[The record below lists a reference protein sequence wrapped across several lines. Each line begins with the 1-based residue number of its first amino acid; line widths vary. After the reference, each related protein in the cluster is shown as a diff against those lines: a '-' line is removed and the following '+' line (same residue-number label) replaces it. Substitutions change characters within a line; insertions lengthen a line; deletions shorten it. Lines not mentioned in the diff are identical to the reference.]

1 MRQVMV
7 RYRVKAGREAENE
20 ALVRA
25 VYEELASVEPE
36 GFRYATFRFD
46 DRSFV
51 HFALIDEDGPGPLPG
66 LAAFKAFT
74 RDIDE
79 RCDEPAVVTRPA
91 QGGLVPTLID
101 RGACASSSPAA
112 RAISARR

>member
-7 RYRVKAGREAENE
+7 RYRVKAGREDENE

-25 VYEELASVEPE
+25 VYEELERVQPE

-46 DRSFV
+46 ERSFA
-51 HFALIDEDGPGPLPG
+51 HIALMEGDTAPLPG
-66 LAAFKAFT
+66 LAAFKEFT

-79 RCDEPAVVTRPA
+79 RCDEPPVVSELRTVGSYR
-91 QGGLVPTLID
+91 LSV
-101 RGACASSSPAA
+101 
-112 RAISARR
+112 

>member
-25 VYEELASVEPE
+25 VYEELGGVQPE

-46 DRSFV
+46 ERSFMHV
-51 HFALIDEDGPGPLPG
+51 AFIAGDDPGPLPG
-66 LAAFKAFT
+66 LGAFKAFT
-74 RDIDE
+74 RDIEE
-79 RCDEPAVVTRPA
+79 RCDEPPVVTELQEVGSYR
-91 QGGLVPTLID
+91 L
-101 RGACASSSPAA
+101 
-112 RAISARR
+112 SA

>member
-25 VYEELASVEPE
+25 VYEELASVQPE

-46 DRSFV
+46 ERSFMHV
-51 HFALIDEDGPGPLPG
+51 AFTEDDTAPLPG
-66 LAAFKAFT
+66 LAAFKEFT
-74 RDIDE
+74 RDIVE
-79 RCDEPAVVTRPA
+79 RCDEPPVVTELQEVGSYR
-91 QGGLVPTLID
+91 L
-101 RGACASSSPAA
+101 
-112 RAISARR
+112 